1 MRDSR
6 RGGQSRARGCVRAC
20 VRACVRETER
30 RDAGQVREV
39 AHATY
44 IGRRDGVGGVHN

>member
-6 RGGQSRARGCVRAC
+6 RGGQSRARTRAC
-20 VRACVRETER
+20 VGACVRETER
-30 RDAGQVREV
+30 RDAGQVREI